1 MTNKYAVIFIEHFNR
16 QEIEGVYS
24 IVDVREKYALIE
36 YVTEPDPIGEHWVI
50 FEGEDANV
58 RCAEYLNNINEN

>member
-1 MTNKYAVIFIEHFNR
+1 MTNKYAVILIEHFNPE
-16 QEIEGVYS
+16 EIAGVYS
-24 IVDVREKYALIE
+24 IVDVREKYTLIE

-58 RCAEYLNNINEN
+58 RCAEYLEEN